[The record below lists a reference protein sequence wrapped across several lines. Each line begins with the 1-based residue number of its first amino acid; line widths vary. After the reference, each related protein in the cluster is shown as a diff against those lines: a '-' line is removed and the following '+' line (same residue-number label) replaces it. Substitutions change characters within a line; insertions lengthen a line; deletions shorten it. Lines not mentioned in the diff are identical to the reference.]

1 MVSMAETRDLLLEMF
16 HAAVRAAD
24 PMLCVPPC
32 LPEPAKNGRTIVIGA
47 GKASAVMAQA
57 TEAHWAAQY
66 PDRDLEGVV
75 VTRYGYAVP
84 CSKIKIVEASH
95 PVPDENGMA
104 AAQEILEAVSGLTEN
119 DLVICLISGGGSALL
134 TVPAGDMT
142 LADKQ
147 AVNKALLASG
157 ATIDEMNCIR
167 KHLSKI
173 KGGQLAAACA
183 PARVISILISDVPGD
198 DPQVIASGPTVPD
211 ESTFAEALRLVRH
224 YDMDLPASAMA
235 ILEAGAEETPKPGDP
250 IFENTEI
257 RMAAA
262 PRLSLNAAAEV
273 ARKAGITPLILGDSL
288 EGESREVGTVLAG
301 IAQSA
306 QAHGTPVAAPAVL
319 LSGGETTVTL
329 RGKGRGGPN
338 AECVLGMALA
348 LDGQTGISALCCD
361 TDGIDGSE
369 DNAGAMIDPGTLDR
383 AREKGVDAPAYLRN
397 NDAYGFF
404 QAIDGLVVT
413 GPTKT
418 NVNDFRAILIE
429 PSKA

>member
-1 MVSMAETRDLLLEMF
+1 MPETRDFLLQMF
-16 HAAVRAAD
+16 DAAVRAAD
-24 PMLCVPPC
+24 PLLCVPPC
-32 LPEPAKNGRTIVIGA
+32 LPEPPKDGRTIVIGA

-57 TEAHWAAQY
+57 VEAHWAAHH
-66 PDRDLEGVV
+66 PGSALEGVV
-75 VTRYGYAVP
+75 VTRYGYAAP
-84 CSKIKIVEASH
+84 CSRIKILEASH
-95 PVPDENGMA
+95 PVPDEKGMA
-104 AAQEILEAVSGLTEN
+104 AAQDILKAVAGLTEK

-134 TVPAGDMT
+134 TVPAGNMT

-173 KGGQLAAACA
+173 KGGRLAAACA

-211 ESTFAEALRLVRH
+211 ATTFGEALRLVRH
-224 YDMDLPASAMA
+224 YDMILPAAAMA
-235 ILEAGAEETPKPGDP
+235 ILEEGAEETPKPGDP
-250 IFENTEI
+250 IFENTET

-262 PRLSLNAAAEV
+262 PRLSLVAAAEV
-273 ARKAGITPLILGDSL
+273 ARRAGYTPLILGDSL

-301 IAQSA
+301 IARSTQM
-306 QAHGTPVAAPAVL
+306 HGTPVAAPAVL

-329 RGKGRGGPN
+329 RGDGRGGPN

-348 LDGQTGISALCCD
+348 LDGQAGISALCCD

-369 DNAGAMIDPGTLDR
+369 DNAGAMIDPGSLQR
-383 AREKGVDAPAYLRN
+383 ARAAGLDAAGFLRN
-397 NDAYGFF
+397 NNGYGFF

-418 NVNDFRAILIE
+418 NVNDFRAIVID
-429 PSKA
+429 PVKG

>member
-1 MVSMAETRDLLLEMF
+1 MSGTDDLLLDMF
-16 HAAVRAAD
+16 KAAVRAAD
-24 PMLCVPPC
+24 PLICVPPC
-32 LPEPAKNGRTIVIGA
+32 LPEPSRDGRTIVIGA

-57 TEAHWAAQY
+57 VEAHWAAHH
-66 PDRDLEGVV
+66 PESVLEGVV
-75 VTRYGYAVP
+75 VTRYGYAAP
-84 CSKIKIVEASH
+84 CSKITILEASH
-95 PVPDENGMA
+95 PVPDEKGAVA
-104 AAQEILEAVSGLTEN
+104 AREILETVSGLTAK

-167 KHLSKI
+167 KHLSRI
-173 KGGQLAAACA
+173 KGGRLAAACA
-183 PARVISILISDVPGD
+183 PAKVVTILISDVPGD

-211 ESTFAEALRLVRH
+211 ATTFADALRLVRH
-224 YDMDLPASAMA
+224 YEMDLPASAMA
-235 ILEAGAEETPKPGDP
+235 ILEAGEEETPKPGDP

-262 PRLSLNAAAEV
+262 PRLSLVAAADV
-273 ARKAGITPLILGDSL
+273 ARKAGYTPLILGDSL

-301 IAQSA
+301 IARSA
-306 QAHGTPVAAPAVL
+306 QMHGTPVAAPAVL

-348 LDGQTGISALCCD
+348 LDGQAGIRALCCD

-369 DNAGAMIDPGTLDR
+369 DNAGAMIDPGTLSR
-383 AREKGVDAPAYLRN
+383 ARAAGLDAAAYLRN
-397 NDAYGFF
+397 NDGYGFF

-418 NVNDFRAILIE
+418 NVNDFRAILID
-429 PSKA
+429 PLSD

>member
-1 MVSMAETRDLLLEMF
+1 MAETRDLLLEMF
-16 HAAVRAAD
+16 NAAVRAAD

-57 TEAHWAAQY
+57 TEAHWVAQY
-66 PDRDLEGVV
+66 PNRDLEGVV

-134 TVPAGDMT
+134 TVPAGNMT

-173 KGGQLAAACA
+173 KGGRLAAACA

-224 YDMDLPASAMA
+224 YDMELPASAMA

-273 ARKAGITPLILGDSL
+273 ARKAGVTPLILGDSL

-301 IAQSA
+301 IAQSV
-306 QAHGTPVAAPAVL
+306 QSHGTPVAAPAVL

-383 AREKGVDAPAYLRN
+383 ARDKGVDAAAYLRN

-429 PSKA
+429 PAKG

>member
-1 MVSMAETRDLLLEMF
+1 MAQARELLMKMF
-16 HAAVRAAD
+16 EAAVRAAD
-24 PMLCVPPC
+24 PLLCVPPC
-32 LPEPAKNGRTIVIGA
+32 LPEPPKDGRTIVIGA

-57 TEAHWAAQY
+57 VEAHWAAHH
-66 PDRDLEGVV
+66 PDVDLEGVV
-75 VTRYGYAVP
+75 VTRYGYAAP
-84 CSKIKIVEASH
+84 CSKIRILEASH
-95 PVPDENGMA
+95 PVPDEKGIA
-104 AAQEILEAVSGLTEN
+104 AAQEILDTVTGLSDK

-167 KHLSKI
+167 KHLSQI
-173 KGGQLAAACA
+173 KGGRLAAACA
-183 PARVISILISDVPGD
+183 PAKVVSILISDVPGD

-211 ESTFAEALRLVRH
+211 ATTFADALRLVRH
-224 YDMDLPASAMA
+224 YDMKLPAAAMA
-235 ILEAGAEETPKPGDP
+235 ILDEGATETPKPGDP

-273 ARKAGITPLILGDSL
+273 ARQAGVTPLILGDSL

-301 IAQSA
+301 IARSVQSHA
-306 QAHGTPVAAPAVL
+306 TPVAPPAVL

-329 RGKGRGGPN
+329 RGDGRGGPN

-369 DNAGAMIDPGTLDR
+369 DNAGAIIDPGTLAR
-383 AREKGVDAPAYLRN
+383 AKDQGRDAAAYLRN

-429 PSKA
+429 PIKG